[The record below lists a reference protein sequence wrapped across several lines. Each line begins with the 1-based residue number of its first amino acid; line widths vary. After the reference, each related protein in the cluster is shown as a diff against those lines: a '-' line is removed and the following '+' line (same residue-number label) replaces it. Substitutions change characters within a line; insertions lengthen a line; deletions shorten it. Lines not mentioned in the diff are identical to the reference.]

1 MREERTERRTVIM
14 AVAKVAWTDQKGT
27 ARQLSVKIEDTSR
40 SGACIRISVP
50 ISVESK
56 LIVDWREGQFSGVAK
71 YCRTDGDEYSVGI
84 RRDSFLDAAPAKA
97 ITEVTTGGI
106 GPLASENVPD
116 AAAGPGQFAGKL
128 LTTKT
133 PEEAVVVSTVIHR
146 GATHGD
152 EIDSKAESKSDQH
165 VWDVTEREVFRFPE
179 RQTGQPS
186 HSGERSN
193 MLSKWLKSA
202 SKQDRQDSKDI
213 LMASSNG
220 ARGSNTGDHARTE
233 RQNDIHAMP
242 HRTAPVV
249 PQGDMLPLEDI
260 YRAMG
265 IIDAR
270 TGYSVLKVVEM
281 LGSSH
286 IRELPNEMRRAS
298 VLMALDA
305 AGISIDE
312 ILKDAR
318 VRLDALASYEADQEK
333 RLKESESRKLQENA
347 QIQLEMERVS
357 EHYLERMNRNLDE
370 VALARSPFTNW
381 QAIKQHEVQR
391 ISEAVGLCEKR
402 ACLRTVQRHA
412 SAISIRGPRDRRR
425 GRARRKKRIATREQ
439 GARARRRP
447 HPGRLMLDD

>member
-14 AVAKVAWTDQKGT
+14 AVAKLAWTDQKGT

-50 ISVESK
+50 IDVESK
-56 LIVDWREGQFSGVAK
+56 LIVDWREGRFSGVAK
-71 YCRTDGDEYSVGI
+71 YCRADGDEYSVGI
-84 RRDSFLDAAPAKA
+84 RRDPFLDAAPAKA

-106 GPLASENVPD
+106 EPPASENVPD
-116 AAAGPGQFAGKL
+116 APAGPGQFAREL

-133 PEEAVVVSTVIHR
+133 PEETVVVSTVIHR

-165 VWDVTEREVFRFPE
+165 VWDVTEREVVRIPE

-186 HSGERSN
+186 ISGERSN
-193 MLSKWLKSA
+193 MLSKWLKTA
-202 SKQDRQDSKDI
+202 SKQDRKDI
-213 LMASSNG
+213 LTASSNG
-220 ARGSNTGDHARTE
+220 VRGSNTGDHARTE
-233 RQNDIHAMP
+233 RQNDIHAIP
-242 HRTAPVV
+242 HRTAPAV

-265 IIDAR
+265 TLDAR

-318 VRLDALASYEADQEK
+318 VRLDALASYETDQEK
-333 RLKESESRKLQENA
+333 RLKESESRKLQGNA

-381 QAIKQHEVQR
+381 QAIKQQEVQR

-402 ACLRTVQRHA
+402 AA
-412 SAISIRGPRDRRR
+412 SEPSSATPSPSEVRAIVVAAKPSELAAKHVSPAASKGLGHGD
-425 GRARRKKRIATREQ
+425 GHT
-439 GARARRRP
+439 
-447 HPGRLMLDD
+447 LDA